1 MLSVHAVPACL
12 RVGAVACV
20 HSEREQPDVAADGR
34 RAAALMAAAQQVVQ
48 VCCEPPC
55 RCRSQHAAQLQDRSA
70 ALSNRPDLQSPGRV
84 HIPGCP
90 RVARR
95 CWGAERACAARR
107 CTCARMPRAAREAQ
121 RARLR
126 QCCPSPRRGR
136 PRGRP
141 RGRRGSLRMHL
152 LFSPCALPLRTPL
165 TAARARS
172 RGPGA
177 AHLGMFRPAAT
188 QWANRS

>member
-1 MLSVHAVPACL
+1 MHAVPSCL

-20 HSEREQPDVAADGR
+20 HPEREQPDVAADGR
-34 RAAALMAAAQQVVQ
+34 RAAALMAAVQQFVQ

-55 RCRSQHAAQLQDRSA
+55 RCRSQHAAHLQDRSA
-70 ALSNRPDLQSPGRV
+70 ALSNRPDLECPGRE

-90 RVARR
+90 RVAQR
-95 CWGAERACAARR
+95 CWGAERACAARQ
-107 CTCARMPRAAREAQ
+107 CTCAPMPHAARKAK

-126 QCCPSPRRGR
+126 PCCPSPR
-136 PRGRP
+136 RGRP

-152 LFSPCALPLRTPL
+152 LFSPCALPLRAPL
-165 TAARARS
+165 TAAKARS